1 MMRRHN
7 KRVSI
12 KLVLVI
18 TILTALI
25 LGGCSGMGFGGDT
38 RGKCSAGDNCKYYTG
53 NRGVITYLDNP
64 EHTLFFHSKDVNN
77 FDGNTIE
84 FQTRLTNDGASTA
97 YGASFISGFDPNLF
111 DVWYID
117 DSGEHQVAIFKNAGY
132 CFFDLLGF
140 GGLNTLSLDSTTF
153 VTSCF
158 GVDATHYSN
167 SHWNTDV
174 NMKTLGNLFGTNT
187 WPDINIGL
195 QQAGDGNFRF
205 NVGADGS
212 YLNFFNHGEMLM
224 SIVVGIDFTA
234 YGGAPFYLLGDNA
247 DSPGG
252 DLDYKS
258 FKVRLRENWPA
269 GQDYIQVPYQVK
281 TCYAYTTFVAPMLC
295 VDPNP
300 WSDERKVCRAE
311 AYTWGGSQGAPVA
324 VTRLDQTNTGKE
336 VILDITIRN
345 TGPGTVWD
353 VGYLAACSP
362 YFPGT
367 VRPNMHDVVYIGT
380 AWVGNHRVDCSKDK
394 VRLDPRTKEARFT
407 CRYDYIAEGADIG
420 SAYATPLKMELWYG
434 YEEVISNQ
442 LTLRRLG

>member
-1 MMRRHN
+1 MRRDA
-7 KRVSI
+7 KGTTIRI
-12 KLVLVI
+12 ILII
-18 TILTALI
+18 TLIAAILLS
-25 LGGCSGMGFGGDT
+25 GCSAFGDK
-38 RGKCSAGDNCKYYTG
+38 RGRCSAGDNCKYYNG
-53 NRGVITYLDNP
+53 NRGVITYLDRP
-64 EHTLFFHSKDVNN
+64 QSTLFFHSKDANN
-77 FDGNTIE
+77 PDGNAVE
-84 FQTRLTNDGASTA
+84 FQTRLINDGASTT
-97 YGASFISGFDPNLF
+97 YGAAFISGFDPNLF

-117 DSGEHQVAIFKNAGY
+117 DTGEHQVNIFKNAGN

-140 GGLNTLSLDSTTF
+140 GGNTISLDGTKF

-167 SHWNTDV
+167 NQWGADV
-174 NMKTLGNLFGTNT
+174 NMNQLGQLFGTNA
-187 WPDINIGL
+187 WPDMNIGL

-205 NVGADGS
+205 NFGGDGS

-224 SIVVGIDFTA
+224 SIVTGIDFTS
-234 YGGAPFYLLGDNA
+234 YGGAPFYMLGDNA

-269 GQDYIQVPYQVK
+269 GQDYIRVPYQVK

-300 WSDERKVCRAE
+300 WSDEKKVCIDVS
-311 AYTWGGSQGAPVA
+311 YSWGGSQGAPVA
-324 VTRLDQTNTGKE
+324 VTRLEQTNTGKE
-336 VILDITIRN
+336 VIMDITIRN

-367 VRPNMHDVVYIGT
+367 VRPNMHNVVYIGT
-380 AWVGNHRVDCSKDK
+380 AWVGNHRVDCSKDM

-407 CRYDYIAEGADIG
+407 CSYDYLADGEDIG